1 MPPKQYQRVV
11 IPGLKQVSDAEFR
24 QRVAIE
30 QQKARLYQQRRVR
43 ASLPRRKRTYR
54 YTKEDFDWFDKV
66 EAEYRLRQ
74 ANDPAYQA
82 KLYAKADEEFEEFI
96 YQKAEE
102 LFKLTKAQLVQ
113 GIIDKIIEDYYN
125 H

>member
-1 MPPKQYQRVV
+1 MPPKQYQRVI
-11 IPGLKQVSDAEFR
+11 IPGLKQVSDQEFR

-54 YTKEDFDWFDKV
+54 YTKEDFEWFDKV

-74 ANDPAYQA
+74 ANDPAYQK
-82 KLYAKADEEFEEFI
+82 KLYEQQDREHEEFI
-96 YQKAEE
+96 YQKIEE
-102 LFKLTKAQLVQ
+102 LFKLTKAQLIQ
-113 GIIDKIIEDYYN
+113 IIINDINDQC
-125 H
+125 